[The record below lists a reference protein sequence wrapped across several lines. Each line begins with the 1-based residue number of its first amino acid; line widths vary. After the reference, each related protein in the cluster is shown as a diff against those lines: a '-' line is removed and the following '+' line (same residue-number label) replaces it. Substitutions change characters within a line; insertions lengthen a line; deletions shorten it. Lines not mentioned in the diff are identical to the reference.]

1 MLPERKR
8 GKPWCCQ
15 KGKRQILVLSERK
28 KENPGAFRKERGI
41 PWCSQIPEASPRV
54 TLCQQPPAPVHCCCH
69 WRHAVNDQW
78 DMFSLQKQ
86 MELLCAEELQS
97 IPVLLYFK
105 AIFSLE
111 QKENKQY

>member
-1 MLPERKR
+1 MLPELKEANPDAPRKEKGQTLVLPERKEAN
-8 GKPWCCQ
+8 
-15 KGKRQILVLSERK
+15 L
-28 KENPGAFRKERGI
+28 GAFRKERGI

-69 WRHAVNDQW
+69 WRCAVNDQW